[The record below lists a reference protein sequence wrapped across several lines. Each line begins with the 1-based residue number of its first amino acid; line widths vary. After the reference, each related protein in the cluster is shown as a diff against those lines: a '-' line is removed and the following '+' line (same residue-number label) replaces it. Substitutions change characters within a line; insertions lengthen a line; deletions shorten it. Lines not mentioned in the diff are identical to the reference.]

1 MAHLLEFWRALVA
14 LSQEHG
20 RELLSL
26 LLILIV
32 WFARVAV
39 LRIVEQ
45 RHTDIAVRYRW
56 RKVSL
61 YVAVM
66 LGFVLVGR
74 IWIHGI
80 DSLTTYLGLLTAGLA
95 VALQAPI
102 VNMAGWLFLMW
113 RRPFEVGDR
122 IQIGDIRG
130 DVIDL
135 RIFMFTMMELGNWV
149 DADQST
155 GRVVHV
161 PNGRVFNQEIANYSQ
176 GFHYIWDELPIL
188 LTFESDWRKAKG
200 LLEQLIQRHDVGEAA
215 AHHIRDAAKR
225 FLINYNNLTP
235 IIYTAVKDSGVE
247 LTLRYLVEPR
257 KRRGR
262 RMEIWEE
269 VLDVFAAHGDIDFAY
284 PTVRHYRNPDEGKPG
299 AGGPKQE

>member
-235 IIYTAVKDSGVE
+235 IVYTAVKDSGVE